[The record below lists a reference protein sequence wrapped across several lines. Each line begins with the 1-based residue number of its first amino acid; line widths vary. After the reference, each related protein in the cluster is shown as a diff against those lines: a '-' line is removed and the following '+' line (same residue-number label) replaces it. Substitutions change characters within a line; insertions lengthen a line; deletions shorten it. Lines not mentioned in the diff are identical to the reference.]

1 MADSEQDLGAETP
14 DDLAASA
21 DTGDTGDGGDS
32 SGGGEATDFPTV
44 EPVPEPDN
52 PRFSAEHEEPQGEP
66 QPLPGA
72 EGGAP
77 AEG

>member
-1 MADSEQDLGAETP
+1 MADSEQDLGAAGTP
-14 DDLAASA
+14 DDLAASS
-21 DTGDTGDGGDS
+21 DDSGDS
-32 SGGGEATDFPTV
+32 SGGEATDFPTV

-52 PRFSAEHEEPQGEP
+52 PRFSTEHEEPQGEP

-77 AEG
+77 TEG

>member
-1 MADSEQDLGAETP
+1 MADSEQDLGAAETP
-14 DDLAASA
+14 DDLTASA
-21 DTGDTGDGGDS
+21 DDAGD

-44 EPVPEPDN
+44 EPAPEPDN
-52 PRFSAEHEEPQGEP
+52 PRFSTEHEVPEGEP